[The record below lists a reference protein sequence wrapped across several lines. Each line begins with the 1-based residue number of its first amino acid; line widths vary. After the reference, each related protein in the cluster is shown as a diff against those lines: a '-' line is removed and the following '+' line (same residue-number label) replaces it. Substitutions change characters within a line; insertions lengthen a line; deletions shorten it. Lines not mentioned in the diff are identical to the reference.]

1 METKKEEYETKGYDT
16 SIVYEF
22 NEYPDARSGRCDNC
36 DYTLFKSSVKGGKF
50 LRECR
55 RCGMKKIFNIKN
67 CADKK
72 PRFNF
77 NNAPNYI
84 LKVICILA
92 LKLKNPYFMK
102 QRIDCLITRSIFK
115 LTPCRFLLY
124 LIKNPIN
131 IFVFFCRK

>member
-55 RCGMKKIFNIKN
+55 RCGMKKNI
-67 CADKK
+67 
-72 PRFNF
+72 
-77 NNAPNYI
+77 
-84 LKVICILA
+84 
-92 LKLKNPYFMK
+92 
-102 QRIDCLITRSIFK
+102 
-115 LTPCRFLLY
+115 
-124 LIKNPIN
+124 
-131 IFVFFCRK
+131 